1 MAVKFGNNAAT
12 LLAANASS
20 STTTLTVDDGAV
32 FPTLSGADYTYITL
46 EDAAENREVVKLTAV
61 SSNTLTVVRAQDGTS
76 ARAFA
81 IADKCELRITAALLN
96 GIAPQ
101 TVFVDE
107 DNMASDSASLVPTQQ
122 SVKAYVDAVGASTQ
136 TNTTNIAAARA
147 EAVAFAS
154 ALG

>member
-1 MAVKFGNNAAT
+1 MPVKFGNNATT

-46 EDAAENREVVKLTAV
+46 EDAAESREVVKLTAV
-61 SSNTLTVVRAQDGTS
+61 SGNTLTVVRAQDGTS

-96 GIAPQ
+96 GIAADINGG
-101 TVFVDE
+101 T
-107 DNMASDSASLVPTQQ
+107 
-122 SVKAYVDAVGASTQ
+122 VDAGGVS
-136 TNTTNIAAARA
+136 
-147 EAVAFAS
+147 
-154 ALG
+154 